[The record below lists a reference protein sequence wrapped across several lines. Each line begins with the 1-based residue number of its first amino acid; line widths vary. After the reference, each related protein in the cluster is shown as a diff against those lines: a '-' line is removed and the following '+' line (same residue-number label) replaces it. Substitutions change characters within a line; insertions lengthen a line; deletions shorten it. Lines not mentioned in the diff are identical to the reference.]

1 MFDATTARRLMVDG
15 QIRTADVTDAA
26 LLDAMLTVPREQFL
40 PPTLAPLA
48 YADADIPVG
57 KGRAMLRPM
66 VLAKLL
72 QAAHVR
78 AGEHLLDVGSAT
90 GYAAALLARLGA
102 SVVALEE
109 DPDLA
114 AAAKAALAAIGAANA
129 EVVVGP
135 LAAGWPAGGP
145 YDGILLNGAAEVVP
159 EAFAGQLKPEGWL
172 IGVGGRP
179 PACKGM
185 IYRRQR
191 GLVWWGVLYSM
202 LRQPY
207 CRDLRHRRASFSK
220 LIRRPQ
226 SVQPNGCLRGSGRRP
241 VAHMCQPSEFYR
253 TSRVPG
259 VSPTPLAA

>member
-26 LLDAMLTVPREQFL
+26 LLDAMLTVPREKFL

-102 SVVALEE
+102 SAVALEE

-114 AAAKAALAAIGAANA
+114 AAAKAALAAIGAANT

-135 LAAGWPAGGP
+135 LTVGWPAGGP

-172 IGVGGRP
+172 VGVGGRP

-185 IYRRQR
+185 IYR
-191 GLVWWGVLYSM
+191 LSE
-202 LRQPY
+202 
-207 CRDLRHRRASFSK
+207 
-220 LIRRPQ
+220 
-226 SVQPNGCLRGSGRRP
+226 GCLVGRP
-241 VAHMCQPSEFYR
+241 LFDAAATLLPGFKAPPSFIF
-253 TSRVPG
+253 
-259 VSPTPLAA
+259 

>member
-1 MFDATTARRLMVDG
+1 
-15 QIRTADVTDAA
+15 
-26 LLDAMLTVPREQFL
+26 
-40 PPTLAPLA
+40 
-48 YADADIPVG
+48 
-57 KGRAMLRPM
+57 MLRPM

-114 AAAKAALAAIGAANA
+114 AAAKAALAAIGAANT

-185 IYRRQR
+185 IYRLSE
-191 GLVWWGVLYSM
+191 GSLVGRPLFDAAATLLPGFKAPPS
-202 LRQPY
+202 
-207 CRDLRHRRASFSK
+207 SFSK
-220 LIRRPQ
+220 LSRRPPSRGKRLPPQ
-226 SVQPNGCLRGSGRRP
+226 GAASTCGAYVPTDPNSIDNPGSRGFTHAAGRIMFRVGGSG
-241 VAHMCQPSEFYR
+241 
-253 TSRVPG
+253 G
-259 VSPTPLAA
+259 

>member
-40 PPTLAPLA
+40 PAKLAPLA

-57 KGRAMLRPM
+57 KGRAILRPM

-78 AGEHLLDVGSAT
+78 ASERLLDVGSAT

-114 AAAKAALAAIGAANA
+114 AAAKAALAAIGATNA

-179 PACKGM
+179 PACKGT
-185 IYRRQR
+185 IYRVSE
-191 GLVWWGVLYSM
+191 GSLVG
-202 LRQPY
+202 
-207 CRDLRHRRASFSK
+207 
-220 LIRRPQ
+220 RP
-226 SVQPNGCLRGSGRRP
+226 LFD
-241 VAHMCQPSEFYR
+241 AAA
-253 TSRVPG
+253 TILPG
-259 VSPTPLAA
+259 FKAPLQFVF

>member
-1 MFDATTARRLMVDG
+1 MFDAATARRLMVDG

-26 LLDAMLTVPREQFL
+26 LLDAMLAVPREKFL

-78 AGEHLLDVGSAT
+78 SGERLLDVGSAT

-114 AAAKAALAAIGAANA
+114 AAAKAAFAAVGAANA

-145 YDGILLNGAAEVVP
+145 YDGILLNGAAEIVP

-185 IYRRQR
+185 IYRVSE
-191 GLVWWGVLYSM
+191 GSLVG
-202 LRQPY
+202 
-207 CRDLRHRRASFSK
+207 
-220 LIRRPQ
+220 RP
-226 SVQPNGCLRGSGRRP
+226 LFD
-241 VAHMCQPSEFYR
+241 AAA
-253 TSRVPG
+253 TLLPG
-259 VSPTPLAA
+259 FKAPPRFVF

>member
-1 MFDATTARRLMVDG
+1 MFDAATARRLMVDG

-26 LLDAMLTVPREQFL
+26 LLDAMLAVPREKFL

-78 AGEHLLDVGSAT
+78 SGERLLDVGSAT

-114 AAAKAALAAIGAANA
+114 AAATAALAAVGAANA

-135 LAAGWPAGGP
+135 LAEGWPARGP
-145 YDGILLNGAAEVVP
+145 YDGILLNGAAEIVP

-185 IYRRQR
+185 IYRVSE
-191 GLVWWGVLYSM
+191 GSLVG
-202 LRQPY
+202 
-207 CRDLRHRRASFSK
+207 
-220 LIRRPQ
+220 RP
-226 SVQPNGCLRGSGRRP
+226 LFD
-241 VAHMCQPSEFYR
+241 AAA
-253 TSRVPG
+253 TLLPG
-259 VSPTPLAA
+259 FKAPPRFVF

>member
-1 MFDATTARRLMVDG
+1 
-15 QIRTADVTDAA
+15 
-26 LLDAMLTVPREQFL
+26 
-40 PPTLAPLA
+40 
-48 YADADIPVG
+48 
-57 KGRAMLRPM
+57 MLRPM

-114 AAAKAALAAIGAANA
+114 AAAKAALAAIGATNT

-159 EAFAGQLKPEGWL
+159 EAFADQLKPEGWL

-185 IYRRQR
+185 IYR
-191 GLVWWGVLYSM
+191 VSE
-202 LRQPY
+202 
-207 CRDLRHRRASFSK
+207 
-220 LIRRPQ
+220 
-226 SVQPNGCLRGSGRRP
+226 GCLVGRP
-241 VAHMCQPSEFYR
+241 LFDAAATLLPGFKAPPSFIF
-253 TSRVPG
+253 
-259 VSPTPLAA
+259 